1 MSKLLKVTLLLALA
15 VGLFGVYRHVSAQG
29 GQSAKARGYDTAPT
43 FHVDISDVLA
53 TKHVLEGTYINS
65 GEYEGSAGSVSAD
78 TFTPIDTQ
86 LTVACPGKS
95 GTCSIQADML
105 VQNGFNTTAS
115 NLNRV
120 CLYVDGAPGP
130 HCNSYAD
137 ESTTDEY
144 YTNAVSSEIVSN
156 LAPGNHTVQ
165 MYFWSEE
172 GAGASHYE
180 ANYHVY
186 KP

>member
-65 GEYEGSAGSVSAD
+65 GDYNASVSAS

-86 LTVACPGKS
+86 LTVACPGTS

-105 VQNGFNTTAS
+105 VQNGINTAAT
-115 NLNRV
+115 NNNRV
-120 CLYVDGAPGP
+120 CLYVDGVAGP
-130 HCNSYAD
+130 NCDSYAD